1 MSGGDFLNIQ
11 PLELRFPFELGKRG
25 SCSLQLTNKTNKY
38 VAFKLQSTYPIKYG
52 ACPNTGIVLPGTTCD
67 VTVTMAAPK
76 EAPQDMQCEDLFL
89 IQSVIAPKGATAK
102 DITPEMIVELEKQ
115 SSCSLQ
121 LVPEGSSRGASGL
134 ANGNQGT
141 YSLDAVTFTLYL
153 SLIFGLVVSLLLLLL
168 KLKELKTLVG
178 ES

>member
-67 VTVTMAAPK
+67 VTEYLEGKHWGLCSSLMLSCFVVCLFSNFRHYAPK

-102 DITPEMIVELEKQ
+102 DITPEM

-121 LVPEGSSRGASGL
+121 LVPEGSSRRAAGV

-141 YSLDAVTFTLYL
+141 YSLDAWDYDF
-153 SLIFGLVVSLLLLLL
+153 
-168 KLKELKTLVG
+168 
-178 ES
+178 